1 VAHFLDSNEL
11 SNFYDACFE
20 EEMHFTTVGLEEEMD
35 FTTCG
40 FGL

>member
-1 VAHFLDSNEL
+1 MEL
-11 SNFYDACFE
+11 SNFYDSFFE
-20 EEMHFTTVGLEEEMD
+20 EEMDFTNVGLEEEMD